1 MFSWN
6 KPKEENKIVNS
17 EEYSYLL
24 KRYAELAAR
33 VDYLEANEDNL
44 RNLARKIQ
52 KGRPVKQEEPETE
65 DSNTRNVLIP
75 V

>member
-1 MFSWN
+1 MFWQ
-6 KPKEENKIVNS
+6 KRKQLDS
-17 EEYSYLL
+17 EEYSTLL
-24 KRYAELAAR
+24 KRLVQVEAR

-52 KGRPVKQEEPETE
+52 KQRVKKEEEPETE
-65 DSNTRNVLIP
+65 DSNTSKVLIP

>member
-1 MFSWN
+1 MFWN
-6 KPKEENKIVNS
+6 KRKQLDS
-17 EEYSYLL
+17 EEFVTLL
-24 KRYAELAAR
+24 KRIGQLEAR

-52 KGRPVKQEEPETE
+52 KARVKKDEDNETE
-65 DSNTRNVLIP
+65 HSNTSNVLIP